1 MQRDVAKAW
10 LAFLWERQPHKRI
23 ELKHLKNGIES
34 VDHNINRL
42 NIHRLRTIAYQYP
55 NDWTVFQTQQRLLG
69 NFKVEDFQ

>member
-23 ELKHLKNGIES
+23 ELKHLRNGMKHVVE
-34 VDHNINRL
+34 RGYAL
-42 NIHRLRTIAYQYP
+42 NRLRTLAYQYP

-69 NFKVEDFQ
+69 TFKVEDFQ